1 MEYKVTTCII
11 PSQGAK
17 VTRKT
22 DIEVVDLRGGA
33 SDGEKQRS
41 AEIDDGAEE
50 TGQAC
55 ECDVDSAT
63 EIGGGT
69 EKGRLRVAEGAVAH
83 ACHVGYSQAR
93 KPKRGGLPL
102 PVENSSLKNSS
113 HPSEVSASTDWI
125 ANRFRH
131 HQPEHHV

>member
-22 DIEVVDLRGGA
+22 DIEVVDLRGWQW
-33 SDGEKQRS
+33 SFRREKQRS

-69 EKGRLRVAEGAVAH
+69 EKVEERSGAT
-83 ACHVGYSQAR
+83 R
-93 KPKRGGLPL
+93 RRTGGDR
-102 PVENSSLKNSS
+102 E
-113 HPSEVSASTDWI
+113 E
-125 ANRFRH
+125 
-131 HQPEHHV
+131 